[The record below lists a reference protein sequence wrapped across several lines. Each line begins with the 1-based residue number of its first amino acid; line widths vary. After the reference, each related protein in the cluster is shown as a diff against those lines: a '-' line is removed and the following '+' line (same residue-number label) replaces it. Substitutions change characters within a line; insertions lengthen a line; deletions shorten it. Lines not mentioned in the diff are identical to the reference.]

1 MLAAVPT
8 GMSAAFREIST
19 LTLPDS
25 AVDAAIAP
33 HNYTGNVSR
42 ICGGLMR
49 ARSEGQ
55 LRIVVLGTSMAAGA
69 ARESQGVLST
79 VAHEPAPNKQ
89 PQVRTELL
97 RRPEVA
103 EKPPARAAAVTPA
116 VSYFLNARDQL

>member
-55 LRIVVLGTSMAAGA
+55 LRIVVLGTSMAAAPGHRRLLA
-69 ARESQGVLST
+69 QRPADALPLREQ
-79 VAHEPAPNKQ
+79 
-89 PQVRTELL
+89 
-97 RRPEVA
+97 
-103 EKPPARAAAVTPA
+103 
-116 VSYFLNARDQL
+116 